1 LERSPDYRVLRRLV
15 PRTEFVADNGLP
27 TKIGIFLD
35 VETTGLDTA
44 KHEVIELGMVKF
56 AYLPDGN
63 IARIVEVF
71 ESFNEPSTSIPEEIS
86 ELTGITDAMV
96 AGHRID
102 AEVVSFVMTR
112 SW

>member
-1 LERSPDYRVLRRLV
+1 MDGRLRSA
-15 PRTEFVADNGLP
+15 F
-27 TKIGIFLD
+27 FLD

-56 AYLPDGN
+56 AYLHDGN

-71 ESFNEPSTSIPEEIS
+71 ESFNEPATSIPEEIS

-102 AEVVSFVMTR
+102 AKRCHPSLMTR